1 MSNNSTPNNNLPVK
15 SLKSARDFQP
25 DAIMLETHA
34 PPVPLH
40 IIWYIL
46 IFLLI
51 GFIVWACYAH
61 VDKVVV
67 APGKIVTERPNI
79 VMKPFERATV
89 EKVHVRTGQVVK
101 EGDVLFTFDQTSN
114 KAEVERLTDQLE
126 AFDAHKERLQAEI
139 AGYDKD
145 FPLPKDAS
153 TFDILQHNAFEARK
167 NYYKGKLLSY
177 DVAVARYQKTLDQ
190 LHISMEKFEARKDK
204 LDEIESMMRGFEE
217 THVVSL
223 RDYLNIQ
230 VQVIETAISVD
241 QQKVSIVENE
251 QAIKSV
257 NAERDSFISDW
268 RREIYE
274 ELVEVDR
281 SISSLQQQIVQ
292 TSRLMQYTELRSPC
306 DAVVHEI
313 APFQEGSAVRE
324 AESLITLIPLNE
336 KFEVEVNIP
345 AKDISWVRVGQSC
358 RVKFDTYPFQQ
369 CGTRDG
375 KITYISED
383 AFTGNERMMTEENMS
398 GDAGGRLSKIARGST
413 YQARIELEPGDFRGW
428 AKGAKILPGM
438 TVNAE
443 IKVGDRTVINYVIN
457 PFVKALDESIREP

>member
-1 MSNNSTPNNNLPVK
+1 MSNKNTNNLPVK
-15 SLKSARDFQP
+15 SMKSAQDFQP

-40 IIWYIL
+40 IIWYII
-46 IFLLI
+46 IFLVI

-67 APGKIVTERPNI
+67 APGKVVTERPTI

-89 EKVHVRTGQVVK
+89 EKVHVRTGDTVK
-101 EGDVLFTFDQTSN
+101 EGDLLFTFDQTSN
-114 KAEVERLTDQLE
+114 KAEVERLSEQLA
-126 AFDAHKERLQAEI
+126 AFKAHRDRLQAEI
-139 AGYDKD
+139 NGYDKP
-145 FPLPKDAS
+145 FPLPDKPNS
-153 TFDILQHNAFEARK
+153 FEILQHSAFEARK
-167 NYYKGKLLSY
+167 SSYNGRLLSY
-177 DVAVARYQKTLDQ
+177 DATQARYQKTLDQ
-190 LHISMEKFEARKDK
+190 LHISMEKFEARKGK
-204 LDEIESMMRGFEE
+204 LDEIEAMMKGFED
-217 THVVSL
+217 TRVVSL

-251 QAIKSV
+251 QAIKAV

-268 RREIYE
+268 RRQIYE
-274 ELVEVDR
+274 ELVDIDR
-281 SISSLQQQIVQ
+281 NISSLEQQIVQ
-292 TSRLMQYTELRSPC
+292 TTRLVEYTELRSPC

-336 KFEVEVNIP
+336 KFEVEVHIP
-345 AKDISWVRVGQSC
+345 AKDISWVRVGQTC
-358 RVKFDTYPFQQ
+358 RIKFDTYPFQQ

-375 KITYISED
+375 KISYISED
-383 AFTGNERMMTEENMS
+383 AFTGQEGMMTEDSMT
-398 GDAGGRLSKIARGST
+398 GDAGGRLSKMARGAT
-413 YQARIELEPGDFRGW
+413 YLARIELEPGDFRGW
-428 AKGAKILPGM
+428 AKGARILPGM

>member
-1 MSNNSTPNNNLPVK
+1 MSNKNTSNVPVK
-15 SLKSARDFQP
+15 TMKSAQEFQP

-40 IIWYIL
+40 IIWYIIIAL
-46 IFLLI
+46 VI

-61 VDKVVV
+61 IDKVVV
-67 APGKIVTERPNI
+67 ASGKIVTERPNI

-89 EKVHVRTGQVVK
+89 QKVHVRTGQVVK
-101 EGDVLFTFDQTSN
+101 EGELLFTFDQTNN
-114 KAEVERLTDQLE
+114 KAELERISEQLA
-126 AFDAHKERLQAEI
+126 AFKAHRDRLQAEI
-139 AGYDKD
+139 DGYDKE
-145 FPLPKDAS
+145 FKLPANPNL
-153 TFDILQHNAFEARK
+153 FEILQHNAFEARK
-167 NYYKGKLLSY
+167 NSYNGRLLSY
-177 DVAVARYQKTLDQ
+177 DATEARYQKTLEQ

-204 LDEIESMMRGFEE
+204 LDEIEAMMKGFED
-217 THVVSL
+217 TRVVSL

-257 NAERDSFISDW
+257 KAERDSFISDW
-268 RREIYE
+268 HRQIYE
-274 ELVEVDR
+274 ELVDIDR
-281 SISSLQQQIVQ
+281 NISSLQQQIVQ
-292 TSRLMQYTELRSPC
+292 TARIVQYTELRSPC

-324 AESLITLIPLNE
+324 AESLITLIPINE
-336 KFEVEVNIP
+336 KFEVEVYVP
-345 AKDISWVRVGQSC
+345 AKDISWVRLGQTC
-358 RVKFDTYPFQQ
+358 RIKFDTYPFQQ
-369 CGTRDG
+369 CGTREG

-383 AFTGNERMMTEENMS
+383 AFTGNERMMSDDAMT
-398 GDAGGRLSKIARGST
+398 GDAGGRLSKMARGTT

-428 AKGAKILPGM
+428 AKGARILPGM

-443 IKVGDRTVINYVIN
+443 IKVGDRTVINYIIN
-457 PFVKALDESIREP
+457 PFVKALDESAREP

>member
-1 MSNNSTPNNNLPVK
+1 MSNKNTNNLPVK
-15 SLKSARDFQP
+15 SMKSAQDFQP

-40 IIWYIL
+40 IIWYII
-46 IFLLI
+46 IFLVI

-67 APGKIVTERPNI
+67 ASGKIVTERPNI
-79 VMKPFERATV
+79 VMKPFERATIQ
-89 EKVHVRTGQVVK
+89 KVHVRTGQEVK
-101 EGDVLFTFDQTSN
+101 EGELLFTFDQTTN
-114 KAEVERLTDQLE
+114 KAELERITEQLA
-126 AFDAHKERLQAEI
+126 AFKAHRDRLQAEI
-139 AGYDKD
+139 NGYDKP
-145 FPLPKDAS
+145 FPLPDKPN
-153 TFDILQHNAFEARK
+153 TFEILQHNAFEARK
-167 NYYKGKLLSY
+167 NSYNSRLLSY
-177 DVAVARYQKTLDQ
+177 EATMARYQMTLDQ
-190 LHISMEKFEARKDK
+190 LHISMEKFEARKGK
-204 LDEIESMMRGFEE
+204 LDEIESMMKGFEE
-217 THVVSL
+217 TRVVSL

-257 NAERDSFISDW
+257 IAERDSFISDW
-268 RREIYE
+268 HRQVYE
-274 ELVEVDR
+274 DLVDVDR
-281 SISSLQQQIVQ
+281 NISSLEQQRVQ
-292 TSRLMQYTELRSPC
+292 TARMVEYTELRSPC

-336 KFEVEVNIP
+336 KFEVEVFVP
-345 AKDISWVRVGQSC
+345 AKDISWVRVGQTC

-383 AFTGNERMMTEENMS
+383 AFTGQESMMTEDAMT
-398 GDAGGRLSKIARGST
+398 GDAGGRLSKMARGAT
-413 YQARIELEPGDFRGW
+413 YQARIELDPGDFRGW
-428 AKGAKILPGM
+428 AKGAKIRPGM

-443 IKVGDRTVINYVIN
+443 IKVGDRTVINYIIN
-457 PFVKALDESIREP
+457 PFVKALDESAREP

>member
-1 MSNNSTPNNNLPVK
+1 MSNKNTNNLPVK
-15 SLKSARDFQP
+15 SMKSAQDFQP

-40 IIWYIL
+40 IIWYII
-46 IFLLI
+46 IFLVI

-67 APGKIVTERPNI
+67 ASGKIVTERPNI
-79 VMKPFERATV
+79 VMKPFERATIQ
-89 EKVHVRTGQVVK
+89 KVHVRTGQEVK
-101 EGDVLFTFDQTSN
+101 EGELLFSFDQTTN
-114 KAEVERLTDQLE
+114 KAELERITEQLA
-126 AFDAHKERLQAEI
+126 AFKAHRDRLRAEI
-139 AGYDKD
+139 NGYDKP
-145 FPLPKDAS
+145 FPLPENPN
-153 TFDILQHNAFEARK
+153 TFEILQHNAFEARK
-167 NYYKGKLLSY
+167 NSYNSRLLSY
-177 DVAVARYQKTLDQ
+177 EATKARYQMTLDQ
-190 LHISMEKFEARKDK
+190 LHISMEKFEARKGK
-204 LDEIESMMRGFEE
+204 LDEIESMMKGFEE
-217 THVVSL
+217 TRVVSL

-257 NAERDSFISDW
+257 IAERDSFISDW
-268 RREIYE
+268 HRQVYE
-274 ELVEVDR
+274 DLVDVDR
-281 SISSLQQQIVQ
+281 NISSLEQQRVQ
-292 TSRLMQYTELRSPC
+292 TARMVEYTELRSPC

-336 KFEVEVNIP
+336 KFEVEVFVP
-345 AKDISWVRVGQSC
+345 AKDISWVRVGQTC

-375 KITYISED
+375 KIVYISED
-383 AFTGNERMMTEENMS
+383 AFTGQESMMTEDAMT
-398 GDAGGRLSKIARGST
+398 GDAGGRLSKMARGAT
-413 YQARIELEPGDFRGW
+413 YQARIELDPGDFRGW

-443 IKVGDRTVINYVIN
+443 IKVGDRTVINYIIN

>member
-1 MSNNSTPNNNLPVK
+1 MSNKNTSNVPVK
-15 SLKSARDFQP
+15 TMKSAQEFQP

-40 IIWYIL
+40 IIWYIIIAL
-46 IFLLI
+46 VI

-61 VDKVVV
+61 IDKVVV
-67 APGKIVTERPNI
+67 ASGKIVTERPNI

-89 EKVHVRTGQVVK
+89 QKVHVRTGQVVK
-101 EGDVLFTFDQTSN
+101 EGELLFTFDQTNN
-114 KAEVERLTDQLE
+114 KAELERISEQLA
-126 AFDAHKERLQAEI
+126 AFKAHRDRLQAEI
-139 AGYDKD
+139 DGYDKE
-145 FPLPKDAS
+145 FKLPANPNL
-153 TFDILQHNAFEARK
+153 FEILQHNAFEARK
-167 NYYKGKLLSY
+167 NSYNGRLLSY
-177 DVAVARYQKTLDQ
+177 DATEARYQKTLEQ

-204 LDEIESMMRGFEE
+204 LDEIEAMMKGFED
-217 THVVSL
+217 TRVVSL

-257 NAERDSFISDW
+257 KAERDSFISDW
-268 RREIYE
+268 HRQIYE
-274 ELVEVDR
+274 ELVDIDR
-281 SISSLQQQIVQ
+281 NISSLQQQIVQ
-292 TSRLMQYTELRSPC
+292 TARMVQYTELRSPC

-324 AESLITLIPLNE
+324 AESLITLIPINE
-336 KFEVEVNIP
+336 KFEVEVYVP
-345 AKDISWVRVGQSC
+345 AKDISWVRLGQTC
-358 RVKFDTYPFQQ
+358 RIKFDTYPFQQ
-369 CGTRDG
+369 CGTREG

-383 AFTGNERMMTEENMS
+383 AFTGNERMMSDDAMT
-398 GDAGGRLSKIARGST
+398 GDAGGRLSKMARGTT

-428 AKGAKILPGM
+428 AKGARILPGM

-443 IKVGDRTVINYVIN
+443 IKVGDRTVINYIIN
-457 PFVKALDESIREP
+457 PFVKALDESAREP

>member
-1 MSNNSTPNNNLPVK
+1 MSNNNQSNLPVR
-15 SLKSARDFQP
+15 SMKSAQDFQP

-34 PPVPLH
+34 PPIPLH
-40 IIWYIL
+40 IIWYIIIAL
-46 IFLLI
+46 VI

-79 VMKPFERATV
+79 VMKPFERATIQ
-89 EKVHVRTGQVVK
+89 KVHVRTGQEVK
-101 EGDVLFTFDQTSN
+101 EGDLLFTFDQTSN
-114 KAEVERLTDQLE
+114 KAEVERLSEQLA
-126 AFDAHKERLQAEI
+126 AFKAHRDRLQAEI
-139 AGYDKD
+139 AGYDKP
-145 FPLPKDAS
+145 FPLPEKPN
-153 TFDILQHNAFEARK
+153 TFEILQHNAFEARK
-167 NYYKGKLLSY
+167 NSYNSRLLSY
-177 DVAVARYQKTLDQ
+177 DATLARYEMTLAQ
-190 LHISMEKFEARKDK
+190 LHISMEKFEARKGK
-204 LDEIESMMRGFEE
+204 LDEIEEMMKDFE
-217 THVVSL
+217 TSRAVSL
-223 RDYLNIQ
+223 RDYLNTQ

-257 NAERDSFISDW
+257 KAERDSFISDW
-268 RREIYE
+268 RRQVYE
-274 ELVEVDR
+274 DLVDVDR
-281 SISSLQQQIVQ
+281 NISSLEQQLVQ
-292 TSRLMQYTELRSPC
+292 TMKLVQYTELRAPC
-306 DAVVHEI
+306 DAVVHEV

-324 AESLITLIPLNE
+324 AESLITLIPLSDSI
-336 KFEVEVNIP
+336 EVEVNIP
-345 AKDISWVRVGQSC
+345 AKDISWVRVGQTC

-383 AFTGNERMMTEENMS
+383 AFTGHENMMS
-398 GDAGGRLSKIARGST
+398 EEAMTSDAGGRLSKMARGAT

-428 AKGAKILPGM
+428 AKGAKIRPGM

>member
-1 MSNNSTPNNNLPVK
+1 MSNKNTRNVPVK
-15 SLKSARDFQP
+15 TMKSAQEFQP

-40 IIWYIL
+40 IIWYIIIAL
-46 IFLLI
+46 VI

-61 VDKVVV
+61 IDKVVV
-67 APGKIVTERPNI
+67 ASGKIVTERPNI

-89 EKVHVRTGQVVK
+89 QKVHVRTGQVVK
-101 EGDVLFTFDQTSN
+101 EGELLFTFDQTNN
-114 KAEVERLTDQLE
+114 KAELERISEQLA
-126 AFDAHKERLQAEI
+126 AFKAHRDRLQAEI
-139 AGYDKD
+139 DGYDKE
-145 FPLPKDAS
+145 FKLPANPNL
-153 TFDILQHNAFEARK
+153 FEILQHNAFEARK
-167 NYYKGKLLSY
+167 NSYNGRLLSY
-177 DVAVARYQKTLDQ
+177 DATEARYQKTLEQ

-204 LDEIESMMRGFEE
+204 LDEIEAMMKGFED
-217 THVVSL
+217 TRVVSL

-257 NAERDSFISDW
+257 KAERDSFISDW
-268 RREIYE
+268 HRQIYE
-274 ELVEVDR
+274 ELVDIDR
-281 SISSLQQQIVQ
+281 NISSLQQQIVQ
-292 TSRLMQYTELRSPC
+292 TARMVQYTELRSPC

-324 AESLITLIPLNE
+324 AESLITLIPINE
-336 KFEVEVNIP
+336 KFEVEVYVP
-345 AKDISWVRVGQSC
+345 AKDISWVRLGQTC
-358 RVKFDTYPFQQ
+358 RIKFDTYPFQQ
-369 CGTRDG
+369 CGTREG

-383 AFTGNERMMTEENMS
+383 AFTGNERMMSDDAMT
-398 GDAGGRLSKIARGST
+398 GDAGGRLSKMARGTT

-428 AKGAKILPGM
+428 AKGARILPGM

-443 IKVGDRTVINYVIN
+443 IKVGDRTVINYIIN
-457 PFVKALDESIREP
+457 PFVKALDESAREP

>member
-1 MSNNSTPNNNLPVK
+1 MSNNNTNNLPVK
-15 SLKSARDFQP
+15 SMKSAQDFQP

-40 IIWYIL
+40 IIWYII
-46 IFLLI
+46 IFLVI

-79 VMKPFERATV
+79 VMKPFERATIQ
-89 EKVHVRTGQVVK
+89 KVHIRKGQTVK
-101 EGDVLFTFDQTSN
+101 EGELLFTFDQTSN
-114 KAEVERLTDQLE
+114 KAEVERLSEQLA
-126 AFDAHKERLQAEI
+126 AFKAHRDRLQAEVN
-139 AGYDKD
+139 GYDKP
-145 FPLPKDAS
+145 FPLPENANQ
-153 TFDILQHNAFEARK
+153 FERLQHNTFEARK
-167 NYYKGKLLSY
+167 NSYNSRLLSY
-177 DVAVARYQKTLDQ
+177 DATMARYQKTLEQ
-190 LHISMEKFEARKDK
+190 LHISMEKFEARKGK
-204 LDEIESMMRGFEE
+204 LDEIESMMKGFED
-217 THVVSL
+217 TRVVSL

-257 NAERDSFISDW
+257 NAERESFISDW
-268 RREIYE
+268 RRQIYE
-274 ELVEVDR
+274 ELVDVDR
-281 SISSLQQQIVQ
+281 NISSLEQQIVQ
-292 TSRLMQYTELRSPC
+292 TSKLVQYTELRSPC
-306 DAVVHEI
+306 DAVVQEV

-324 AESLITLIPLNE
+324 AESLVTLIPLNE
-336 KFEVEVNIP
+336 KFEVEVSIP
-345 AKDISWVRVGQSC
+345 AKDISWVRVGQTC
-358 RVKFDTYPFQQ
+358 RIKFDTYPFQQ

-375 KITYISED
+375 KITYISQD
-383 AFTGNERMMTEENMS
+383 AFTGQENMMS
-398 GDAGGRLSKIARGST
+398 EEAMTSDAGGRLSKMARGAT

-428 AKGAKILPGM
+428 AKGARILPGM

>member
-1 MSNNSTPNNNLPVK
+1 M
-15 SLKSARDFQP
+15 KSAQEFQP

-40 IIWYIL
+40 IIWYIIIAL
-46 IFLLI
+46 VI

-61 VDKVVV
+61 IDKVVV
-67 APGKIVTERPNI
+67 ASGKIVTERPNI

-89 EKVHVRTGQVVK
+89 QKVHVRTGQVVK
-101 EGDVLFTFDQTSN
+101 EGELLFTFDQTNN
-114 KAEVERLTDQLE
+114 KAELERISEQLA
-126 AFDAHKERLQAEI
+126 AFKAHRDRLQAEI
-139 AGYDKD
+139 DGYDKE
-145 FPLPKDAS
+145 FKLPANPNL
-153 TFDILQHNAFEARK
+153 FEILQHNAFEARK
-167 NYYKGKLLSY
+167 NSYNGRLLSY
-177 DVAVARYQKTLDQ
+177 DATEARYQKTLEQ

-204 LDEIESMMRGFEE
+204 LDEIEAMMKGFED
-217 THVVSL
+217 TRVVSL

-257 NAERDSFISDW
+257 KAERDSFISDW
-268 RREIYE
+268 HRQIYE
-274 ELVEVDR
+274 ELVDIDR
-281 SISSLQQQIVQ
+281 NISSLQQQIVQ
-292 TSRLMQYTELRSPC
+292 TARMVQYTELRSPC

-324 AESLITLIPLNE
+324 AESLITLIPINE
-336 KFEVEVNIP
+336 KFEVEVYVP
-345 AKDISWVRVGQSC
+345 AKDISWVRLGQTC
-358 RVKFDTYPFQQ
+358 RIKFDTYPFQQ
-369 CGTRDG
+369 CGTREG

-383 AFTGNERMMTEENMS
+383 AFTGNERMMSDDAMT
-398 GDAGGRLSKIARGST
+398 GDAGGRLSKMARGTT

-428 AKGAKILPGM
+428 AKGARILPGM

-443 IKVGDRTVINYVIN
+443 IKVGDRTVINYIIN
-457 PFVKALDESIREP
+457 PFVKALDESAREP

>member
-1 MSNNSTPNNNLPVK
+1 MSNNNQSNLPVR
-15 SLKSARDFQP
+15 SMKSAQDFQP

-34 PPVPLH
+34 PPIPLH
-40 IIWYIL
+40 IIWYIIIAL
-46 IFLLI
+46 VI

-79 VMKPFERATV
+79 VMKPFERATIQ
-89 EKVHVRTGQVVK
+89 KVHVRTGQEVK
-101 EGDVLFTFDQTSN
+101 EGDLLFTFDQTSN
-114 KAEVERLTDQLE
+114 KAEVERLSEQLA
-126 AFDAHKERLQAEI
+126 AFRAHRDRLRAEI
-139 AGYDKD
+139 AGYDKP
-145 FPLPKDAS
+145 FPLPEKPN
-153 TFDILQHNAFEARK
+153 TFEILQHNAFEARK
-167 NYYKGKLLSY
+167 NSYNSRLLSY
-177 DVAVARYQKTLDQ
+177 DATLARYKMTLEQ
-190 LHISMEKFEARKDK
+190 LHISMEKFEARKGK
-204 LDEIESMMRGFEE
+204 LDEIEEMMKDFE
-217 THVVSL
+217 TSRAVSL
-223 RDYLNIQ
+223 RDYLNTQ

-251 QAIKSV
+251 QAVKSV
-257 NAERDSFISDW
+257 MAERDSFISDW
-268 RREIYE
+268 RRQIYE
-274 ELVEVDR
+274 DLVDVDR
-281 SISSLQQQIVQ
+281 NISSLEQQLVQ
-292 TSRLMQYTELRSPC
+292 TSKLVQYTELRAPC
-306 DAVVHEI
+306 DAVVHEV

-324 AESLITLIPLNE
+324 AESLITLIPLSD
-336 KFEVEVNIP
+336 KIEVEVNIP
-345 AKDISWVRVGQSC
+345 AKDISWVRVGQTC

-383 AFTGNERMMTEENMS
+383 AFTGHENMMS
-398 GDAGGRLSKIARGST
+398 EDAMTGDAGGRLSKMARGAT

-428 AKGAKILPGM
+428 AKGAKIRPGM

>member
-1 MSNNSTPNNNLPVK
+1 MSNNNTSNVPVK
-15 SLKSARDFQP
+15 TMKSAQDFQP

-40 IIWYIL
+40 IIWYIIIAL
-46 IFLLI
+46 VI

-67 APGKIVTERPNI
+67 ASGKIVTERPNI

-89 EKVHVRTGQVVK
+89 QKVHVRTGQVVK
-101 EGDVLFTFDQTSN
+101 EGELLFTFDQTNN
-114 KAEVERLTDQLE
+114 KAELERISEQLA
-126 AFDAHKERLQAEI
+126 AFKAHRDRLQAEI
-139 AGYDKD
+139 DGYDKE
-145 FPLPKDAS
+145 FKLPADPNL
-153 TFDILQHNAFEARK
+153 FQILQHNTFEARK
-167 NYYKGKLLSY
+167 NSYNSRILSY
-177 DVAVARYQKTLDQ
+177 DATEARYKKTLDQ
-190 LHISMEKFEARKDK
+190 LHISMEKFEARKGK
-204 LDEIESMMRGFEE
+204 LDEIESMMKGFED
-217 THVVSL
+217 TRVVSL

-230 VQVIETAISVD
+230 VQVIETAISID

-257 NAERDSFISDW
+257 KAERESFISDW
-268 RREIYE
+268 HRQIYE
-274 ELVEVDR
+274 ELVDVDR
-281 SISSLQQQIVQ
+281 NISSLQQQIVQ
-292 TSRLMQYTELRSPC
+292 TTRMVQYTELRSPC
-306 DAVVHEI
+306 DAVVHEV

-324 AESLITLIPLNE
+324 AESLITLIPINE

-345 AKDISWVRVGQSC
+345 AKDISWVRLGQTC
-358 RVKFDTYPFQQ
+358 RIKFDTYPFQQ
-369 CGTRDG
+369 CGTREG

-383 AFTGNERMMTEENMS
+383 AFTGNERMMSDDAMT
-398 GDAGGRLSKIARGST
+398 GDAGGRLSKMAAGTT

-428 AKGAKILPGM
+428 ARGARILPGM

-443 IKVGDRTVINYVIN
+443 IKVGDRTVINYIIN

>member
-1 MSNNSTPNNNLPVK
+1 MSNKNTSNVPVK
-15 SLKSARDFQP
+15 TMKSAQEFQP

-40 IIWYIL
+40 IIWYIIIAL
-46 IFLLI
+46 VI

-61 VDKVVV
+61 IDKVVV
-67 APGKIVTERPNI
+67 ASGKIVTERPNI

-89 EKVHVRTGQVVK
+89 QKVHVRTGQVVK
-101 EGDVLFTFDQTSN
+101 EGELLFTFDQTNN
-114 KAEVERLTDQLE
+114 KAELERISEQLA
-126 AFDAHKERLQAEI
+126 AFKAHRDRLQAEI
-139 AGYDKD
+139 DGYDKE
-145 FPLPKDAS
+145 FKLPANPNL
-153 TFDILQHNAFEARK
+153 FEILQHNAFEARK
-167 NYYKGKLLSY
+167 NSYNGRLLSY
-177 DVAVARYQKTLDQ
+177 DATEARYQKTLEQ

-204 LDEIESMMRGFEE
+204 LDEIEAMMKGFED
-217 THVVSL
+217 TRVVSL

-257 NAERDSFISDW
+257 KAERDSFISDW
-268 RREIYE
+268 HRQIYE
-274 ELVEVDR
+274 ELVDVDR
-281 SISSLQQQIVQ
+281 NISSLQQQIVQ
-292 TSRLMQYTELRSPC
+292 TARMVQYTELRSPC

-324 AESLITLIPLNE
+324 AESLITLIPINE
-336 KFEVEVNIP
+336 KFEVEVYIP
-345 AKDISWVRVGQSC
+345 AKDISWVRLGQTC
-358 RVKFDTYPFQQ
+358 RIKFDTYPFQQ
-369 CGTRDG
+369 CGTREG

-383 AFTGNERMMTEENMS
+383 AFTGNERMMSDDAMT
-398 GDAGGRLSKIARGST
+398 GDAGGRLSKMARGTT

-428 AKGAKILPGM
+428 AKGARILPGM

-443 IKVGDRTVINYVIN
+443 IKVGDRTVINYIIN
-457 PFVKALDESIREP
+457 PFVKALDESAREP

>member
-1 MSNNSTPNNNLPVK
+1 MSKNNPNTNLPVK
-15 SLKSARDFQP
+15 SMKSAQDFQP

-40 IIWYIL
+40 IIWYII
-46 IFLLI
+46 IFLVI
-51 GFIVWACYAH
+51 GFIIWACYAH

-79 VMKPFERATV
+79 VMKPFERATI
-89 EKVHVRTGQVVK
+89 EKVHVRTGQEVK
-101 EGDVLFTFDQTSN
+101 EGDLLFTFDQTTN
-114 KAEVERLTDQLE
+114 EAELKRITEQLAAFKAHRDRL
-126 AFDAHKERLQAEI
+126 RAEI
-139 AGYDKD
+139 EGYDKP
-145 FPLPKDAS
+145 FPLPS
-153 TFDILQHNAFEARK
+153 NPNTFEILQHNAFEARK
-167 NYYKGKLLSY
+167 NSYNSRLLSY
-177 DVAVARYQKTLDQ
+177 DATMARYQKTLEQ

-204 LDEIESMMRGFEE
+204 LDEIEAMMKGFED
-217 THVVSL
+217 TRVVSL

-257 NAERDSFISDW
+257 VAERDSFISDW
-268 RREIYE
+268 HRQIYE

-281 SISSLQQQIVQ
+281 NISSLEQQKIQ
-292 TSRLMQYTELRSPC
+292 TKQMVEYTELRAPC

-324 AESLITLIPLNE
+324 AESLITLIPLE
-336 KFEVEVNIP
+336 DKIEVEVFVP
-345 AKDISWVRVGQSC
+345 AKDISWVRVGQTC

-375 KITYISED
+375 KIVYISED
-383 AFTGNERMMTEENMS
+383 AFTGQENMMS
-398 GDAGGRLSKIARGST
+398 EDAMTGDAGGRLSKMARGAT
-413 YQARIELEPGDFRGW
+413 YQARIMLDPGDFRGW
-428 AKGAKILPGM
+428 AKGAKIRPGM

-443 IKVGDRTVINYVIN
+443 IKVGDRTVINYIIN

>member
-1 MSNNSTPNNNLPVK
+1 MSNKNTSNVPVK
-15 SLKSARDFQP
+15 TMKSAQEFQP

-40 IIWYIL
+40 IIWYIIIAL
-46 IFLLI
+46 VI

-61 VDKVVV
+61 IDKVVV
-67 APGKIVTERPNI
+67 ASGKIVTERPNI

-89 EKVHVRTGQVVK
+89 QKVHVRTGQVVK
-101 EGDVLFTFDQTSN
+101 EGELLFTFDQTNN
-114 KAEVERLTDQLE
+114 KAELERISEQLA
-126 AFDAHKERLQAEI
+126 AFKAHRDRLQAEI
-139 AGYDKD
+139 DGYDKE
-145 FPLPKDAS
+145 FKLPANPNL
-153 TFDILQHNAFEARK
+153 FEILQHNAFEARK
-167 NYYKGKLLSY
+167 NSYNGRLLSY
-177 DVAVARYQKTLDQ
+177 DATEARYQKTLEQ

-204 LDEIESMMRGFEE
+204 LDEIEAMMKGFED
-217 THVVSL
+217 TRVVSL

-257 NAERDSFISDW
+257 KAERDSFISDW
-268 RREIYE
+268 HRQIYE
-274 ELVEVDR
+274 ELVDIDR
-281 SISSLQQQIVQ
+281 NISSLQQQIVQ
-292 TSRLMQYTELRSPC
+292 TARMVQYTELRSPC

-324 AESLITLIPLNE
+324 AESLITLIPINE
-336 KFEVEVNIP
+336 KFEVEVYIP
-345 AKDISWVRVGQSC
+345 AKDISWVRLGQTC
-358 RVKFDTYPFQQ
+358 RIKFDTYPFQQ
-369 CGTRDG
+369 CGTREG

-383 AFTGNERMMTEENMS
+383 AFTGNERMMSDDAMT
-398 GDAGGRLSKIARGST
+398 GDAGGRLSKMARGTT

-428 AKGAKILPGM
+428 AKGARILPGM

-443 IKVGDRTVINYVIN
+443 IKVGDRTVINYIIN
-457 PFVKALDESIREP
+457 PFVKALDESAREP